1 MIPLFLSL
9 GPSKPVVFTTCPF
22 KKSLPAA
29 GLGEKMVITRSNTNV
44 LIVKI
49 GK

>member
-9 GPSKPVVFTTCPF
+9 GPTKPVIFTICPF

-29 GLGEKMVITRSNTNV
+29 GLGEKIVITHSNINL